1 MKHIGPMLGAMT
13 IVATG
18 LVAQAQQTVH
28 VSLKDNK
35 GQDVGH
41 AMLSPAKDGG
51 VSIALSLKNL
61 PAGEHALHFHQVPKC
76 EGDFTSAGPHFNPTG
91 KKHGLN
97 NPEGHHAG
105 DMPNITVASGGTVET
120 TVTNPNVTLAAGA
133 NSLFANSGTALVI
146 HAGPDDLKSDPA
158 GNAGARIACGVI
170 ANPHAGH

>member
-1 MKHIGPMLGAMT
+1 MRHIGLMLGAMT
-13 IVATG
+13 IVTTG

-28 VSLKDNK
+28 VPLKDNN

-41 AMLSPAKDGG
+41 AMISPKDGG

-91 KKHGLN
+91 RKHGLN

-105 DMPNITVASGGTVET
+105 DMPNITVATGGTLET
-120 TVTNPNVTLAAGA
+120 TVTNPHVTLAAGA
-133 NSLFANSGTALVI
+133 NSLFATGGTALVI
-146 HAGPDDLKSDPA
+146 HAAADDLVSDPA
-158 GNAGARIACGVI
+158 GNAGARIACGAI